1 MLATSEALDSRRA
14 QCARDRGARQ
24 CSHTRAGRLNSGSLS
39 RSELTVVFWFG
50 TGSGPR
56 SRLYGGRGLPGAHP
70 GRSLLGHHGPGV
82 WARPSRFLH
91 QPPGASGLD
100 NLIQTH
106 TTPAER
112 GCTLVALAYI
122 LDGVHLRPQPP
133 LLEQAC
139 THTRARAH
147 THAHTPCGR
156 IRKDSCLRMS
166 VHCTARMTDS
176 EHLSRPPATTSYPS
190 TYYPLGVERL
200 FTRQLQ
206 PPKVC
211 GPQALPRAAAR
222 PEQVAR

>member
-1 MLATSEALDSRRA
+1 MLAHMRTA
-14 QCARDRGARQ
+14 
-24 CSHTRAGRLNSGSLS
+24 RAGRLNSGSLS
-39 RSELTVVFWFG
+39 RSEPTVVFWFG
-50 TGSGPR
+50 TGSR
-56 SRLYGGRGLPGAHP
+56 RHRLRTKISTVRRTRPAWSASGRG
-70 GRSLLGHHGPGV
+70 LLGHHGPGV
-82 WARPSRFLH
+82 RARPGRFLH
-91 QPPGASGLD
+91 QPQDASGLD

-122 LDGVHLRPQPP
+122 LDGVHLRPQAP

-166 VHCTARMTDS
+166 VHRTDS
-176 EHLSRPPATTSYPS
+176 ERLSRPPATTSYPS
-190 TYYPLGVERL
+190 TYHPLGVERR

-211 GPQALPRAAAR
+211 GPQALPRLDLSTAR
-222 PEQVAR
+222 